1 MRYFDNSATTFPKP
15 ECVYEALDYANR
27 NLAFNAGR
35 GQYQKAVDAENYI
48 QSARKEIASFI
59 NCDYKCVT
67 FLASATE
74 SLNLIING
82 LDISNG
88 DNIYISPFEHNAI
101 IRPLYNLKEKIDFN
115 IIMMPFDNKTW
126 KVDEQKLINLFAL
139 HNPKA
144 ILISSVSNV
153 TGYKLPY
160 EEIFAISKKYNC
172 INVLDCAQSFGIL
185 PINKV
190 NIDFIVFA
198 GHKTLYTCFGVA
210 GFININDVKLTIT
223 KSGGNGSDSLNHK
236 MPDNNYE
243 RYEAGSPNIVAI
255 YGLLKSCEWLKK
267 ENILEKEIIN
277 TKYLIEELKKLNNVK
292 LYLPDN
298 ENVLSIVSITVNDY
312 KPDEVA
318 SILND
323 EFEIC
328 VRSGYHCSPYVH
340 DFIGTKNGGTVRI
353 SLGAF
358 NTKEDIDFLVDA
370 LKSL

>member
-126 KVDEQKLINLFAL
+126 KVDEQKLINYLL
-139 HNPKA
+139 YI
-144 ILISSVSNV
+144 ILKQ
-153 TGYKLPY
+153 Y
-160 EEIFAISKKYNC
+160 
-172 INVLDCAQSFGIL
+172 
-185 PINKV
+185 
-190 NIDFIVFA
+190 
-198 GHKTLYTCFGVA
+198 
-210 GFININDVKLTIT
+210 
-223 KSGGNGSDSLNHK
+223 
-236 MPDNNYE
+236 
-243 RYEAGSPNIVAI
+243 
-255 YGLLKSCEWLKK
+255 
-267 ENILEKEIIN
+267 
-277 TKYLIEELKKLNNVK
+277 
-292 LYLPDN
+292 
-298 ENVLSIVSITVNDY
+298 
-312 KPDEVA
+312 
-318 SILND
+318 
-323 EFEIC
+323 
-328 VRSGYHCSPYVH
+328 
-340 DFIGTKNGGTVRI
+340 
-353 SLGAF
+353 
-358 NTKEDIDFLVDA
+358 
-370 LKSL
+370 